1 MVTDASEAYQI
12 RSSFYLLQ
20 SPAAFHLIVII
31 REKKK
36 AQKQHTRFLVMT
48 PHLCT

>member
-36 AQKQHTRFLVMT
+36 QHKNNTHGFL
-48 PHLCT
+48 